1 MKNLIRK
8 ILPKKSRFV
17 GIDIGAHQVKAAEIK
32 IIDGLPE
39 VVSLR
44 RHPAPPGVW
53 TEQFDEE
60 SLVQALKEVA
70 NPQLKEVI
78 TCAGG
83 EKVISRIIRFPQM
96 PDKELEAAV
105 KFEIQKFVPTPVDQ
119 LIIRH
124 VPLEGT
130 AGDQEK
136 DSKIKIHIPRTG
148 ETREISGKQ
157 EEGQDVLLLA
167 VPAATVFQYYSLF
180 FRAGLVVMAVDLKA
194 FALWRIFKGIA
205 KGTFAIADIGE
216 KTSHLVVV
224 RDGLID
230 FIRVLPAG
238 GNSLTESI
246 MNSYGVDAPEA
257 VHLKME
263 AAVALDN
270 DDGEGHSYSEVLHE
284 GLLEIT
290 KEMHRSL
297 QFYTSQENAAAE
309 KLIITGETSK
319 MTGLTVFLQEAL
331 GLPVEVGVP
340 QVDFAGGIA
349 FDPAF
354 SVAIGLALREV
365 ME

>member
-8 ILPKKSRFV
+8 LLPQKSHFV

-32 IIDGLPE
+32 IVDGLPE

-60 SLVQALKEVA
+60 SLVQVLKEVA

-78 TCAGG
+78 TCVGG
-83 EKVISRIIRFPQM
+83 EKVINRIVRLPRM
-96 PDKELEAAV
+96 PGKELEAAA

-124 VPLEGT
+124 VPLEDT
-130 AGDQEK
+130 AGDREK
-136 DSKIKIHIPRTG
+136 DPKIKIHIPRTG
-148 ETREISGKQ
+148 ETREISGKP

-167 VPAATVFQYYSLF
+167 VPAATVFQYYSIF
-180 FRAGLVVMAVDLKA
+180 SRAGLVVTAVDLKA
-194 FALWRIFKGIA
+194 FALWRVFGGSA
-205 KGTFAIADIGE
+205 EGTFAIADIGE
-216 KTSHLVVV
+216 NTSQLVVV

-230 FIRVLPAG
+230 FIRILPKG
-238 GNSLTESI
+238 GSALTDAF
-246 MNSYGVDAPEA
+246 MNTYGVETPEA
-257 VHLKME
+257 RVMKME
-263 AAVALDN
+263 AAVAVEN
-270 DDGEGHSYSEVLHE
+270 GDGEGHSYSEVLHE

-290 KEMHRSL
+290 RELHRSL
-297 QFYTSQENAAAE
+297 LFYTSQENAAAE

-319 MTGLTVFLQEAL
+319 MKALTVFLQEAL
-331 GLPVEVGVP
+331 GLPVETGVP
-340 QVDFAGGIA
+340 QVGFAGGIA

-365 ME
+365 TE